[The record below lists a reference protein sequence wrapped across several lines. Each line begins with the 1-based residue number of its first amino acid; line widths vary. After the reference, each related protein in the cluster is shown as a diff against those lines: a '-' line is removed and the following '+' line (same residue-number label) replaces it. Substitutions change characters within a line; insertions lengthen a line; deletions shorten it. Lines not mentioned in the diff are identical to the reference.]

1 MAYKSMYKNEIA
13 RAAGVSLGTFRSWL
27 RTDTE
32 ALRQMGVSPSTK
44 ILPPVAVRYLCEKY
58 CIEIDWATQ
67 KKRNGRETVP
77 FFCSNFVVGCQE
89 RTFLGLYYCQRVSL
103 FQSLGKPIALISA
116 SGNSAKSAFNRFGK
130 VVFGLTFNSI
140 YWMMHKT

>member
-1 MAYKSMYKNEIA
+1 MYKNEIA

-58 CIEIDWATQ
+58 CIDTD
-67 KKRNGRETVP
+67 
-77 FFCSNFVVGCQE
+77 
-89 RTFLGLYYCQRVSL
+89 
-103 FQSLGKPIALISA
+103 
-116 SGNSAKSAFNRFGK
+116 
-130 VVFGLTFNSI
+130 
-140 YWMMHKT
+140 